1 MRLVELRA
9 KRLLSI
15 RALAQKAEVSQRT
28 VHTVERGLTKPTLE
42 TVRKLSEALEI
53 DPREVDEFRAAIEST
68 IRGAGSASAEK
79 ASPNS
84 HERGGIGYLSM
95 GKCGDTCPLGL

>member
-1 MRLVELRA
+1 MRLVELRT

-53 DPREVDEFRAAIEST
+53 DPCEVDEFRAAIEST
-68 IRGAGSASAEK
+68 IRGAGSASAE
-79 ASPNS
+79 
-84 HERGGIGYLSM
+84 
-95 GKCGDTCPLGL
+95 

>member
-15 RALAQKAEVSQRT
+15 RALSQKSGVSQRT
-28 VHTVERGLTKPTLE
+28 VHTVERGMTKPTLE

-53 DPREVDEFRAAIEST
+53 DPAEVDEFREAIENT
-68 IRGAGSASAEK
+68 IRGAGSASAE
-79 ASPNS
+79 
-84 HERGGIGYLSM
+84 
-95 GKCGDTCPLGL
+95 